1 MLLNNLFATA
11 LLGAT
16 TVVAAGLQQVTNF
29 GTNPTGTQMYVYVP
43 AKVAAKPAILLG
55 VSRFPG

>member
-1 MLLNNLFATA
+1 MLLNNLATA

-16 TVVAAGLQQVTNF
+16 TVAAAGLQQVSNF

-55 VSRFPG
+55 VSFAPN